1 MKTLIRKQLEARKA
15 KAVRFTRNVLD
26 DPERAG
32 EIEDE
37 PLEDYPAR
45 RHIKIVNREG
55 AKPMAVRTRHA
66 LLDTPL
72 SSKRACAGSWPGT
85 FQNEVARC
93 RLQPSQAL
101 KTETLDAP
109 SATIRLFH
117 KPGLSG

>member
-1 MKTLIRKQLEARKA
+1 MPFNSMGIIRLHGQRPKMPIQHSLLATLKHL
-15 KAVRFTRNVLD
+15 
-26 DPERAG
+26 
-32 EIEDE
+32 
-37 PLEDYPAR
+37 
-45 RHIKIVNREG
+45 
-55 AKPMAVRTRHA
+55 
-66 LLDTPL
+66 L

-101 KTETLDAP
+101 KTEILVAL